1 MPVERFGLTTLAG
14 VDPKVSCSGPGGD
27 FVSRGS
33 SGVHSHEFRASRP
46 QTITRQPTG
55 SKRAQSSICWPSVQ
69 GLGNGF
75 LSLVLIVAA
84 IVTEAIDCHQ
94 PRSAKV
100 PDSAGF
106 SWVGLAA
113 VAVVVFSAKRRRGDA
128 FVEGKPPATVHR
140 KALAGGSDLRPPVI
154 L

>member
-1 MPVERFGLTTLAG
+1 LAG
-14 VDPKVSCSGPGGD
+14 VEPKYRAAVLLGFLFPVGAVVSIAMNSALPALKPLP
-27 FVSRGS
+27 
-33 SGVHSHEFRASRP
+33 ASPAVQNALKARFAG
-46 QTITRQPTG
+46 RQ
-55 SKRAQSSICWPSVQ
+55 VQ

-75 LSLVLIVAA
+75 LFLVLIVAA

-128 FVEGKPPATVHR
+128 FVDGKPPATVHR
-140 KALAGGSDLRPPVI
+140 KALAGGSDLRRPVI